1 MVKGGSLENEGQVV
15 VFTGGGKGKT
25 TAALGLACRA
35 VGHGRTAAFIHF
47 SGPERPE
54 LGDVAAT
61 RKFSAKL
68 TMIGIECQA
77 GEPSYLDD
85 FDESVPT
92 VEAALDR
99 ARQLVLGAECDVLV
113 LDDINPL
120 LHGGIIEEASIL
132 DLINA
137 RPEGSTIVLTG
148 RFAPEAI
155 LRMADVVTDFTEVKH
170 PAQAG
175 IEPRKGIDF

>member
-15 VFTGGGKGKT
+15 VFTGAGKGKT

-47 SGPERPE
+47 TGPERPQ

-61 RKFSAKL
+61 RRFTASL

-77 GEPSYLDD
+77 GDPSYLND
-85 FDESVPT
+85 FDESVST
-92 VEAALDR
+92 LEAALDR
-99 ARQLVLGAECDVLV
+99 AKRLLVEEKCDVLV

-120 LHGGIIEEASIL
+120 LHQGIVEEASIV
-132 DLINA
+132 DLIND

-155 LRMADVVTDFTEVKH
+155 LRMADVVTDFAEVKH

>member
-1 MVKGGSLENEGQVV
+1 VKGDSLENQGQVV
-15 VFTGGGKGKT
+15 VFSGPGKGKT

-35 VGHGRTAAFIHF
+35 VGHGRAAAFIYF
-47 SGPERPE
+47 TGPERPE

-61 RKFSAKL
+61 RGFGAKL
-68 TMIGIECQA
+68 KMIGIECQA
-77 GEPSYLDD
+77 GDISYLDG

-99 ARQLVLGAECDVLV
+99 ARELLLGGECDVLV

-120 LHGGIIEEASIL
+120 LHGGIIEQASVI
-132 DLINA
+132 DLIND
-137 RPEGSTIVLTG
+137 RPESATIVLTG
-148 RFAPEAI
+148 RFAPESI
-155 LRMADVVTDFTEVKH
+155 VKMADVVTDFAEVKH

-175 IEPRKGIDF
+175 VEPRKGIDF